1 MSRSKVSV
9 IIPTC
14 DRASLLRESID
25 AVLADLQPGDEL
37 LVVDDGSSDDT
48 VDVLK
53 SYGSALRFVST
64 PNQGKSAALN
74 LGLAQ
79 TENPLVWI
87 VDDDD
92 LILPGARQTL
102 VSLIEDEGVDISYG
116 RYDRFVE
123 RPGEARKMLGTGYWA
138 DCEPSDVLL
147 ATLQDLFIHQPGM
160 MVKRSLYQKVG
171 PFDEALTRSVDYEM
185 VLRWLQQG
193 SVAGTNE
200 LLFLQRVHDGLR
212 GRGNSQISDRNQAW
226 IDSDKTIFRAVRYS
240 IPLASYAHS
249 EDISKPSVNRIALL
263 NRAVVYARKKI
274 WAWAIQD
281 FAIAAELM
289 SEPLTSEERSIIRKA
304 VFSKYGC
311 AELIE
316 DEAIAEILLTRLEGS
331 VAGKQ
336 ILASLARGLIYHV
349 RLNIQSGN
357 LRAAAQYT
365 LRIMKLL
372 SKSKSAAKQMFKF
385 EMLKAAPNLFV
396 RLRKLRTDIGAL
408 PFRNSRQLV
417 TQQFFERNNR
427 APDLDRPKGL
437 SEKINYMRLRGA
449 TSLQTQCA
457 DKIRVRSYVE
467 ETIGERYL
475 NKAILCTYDLADIN
489 PDKIKEERFV
499 LKTNHDQGGVILC
512 HDRSSFDWLGAQMFL
527 AEHLSYNHWH
537 RHHEPAYR
545 DIKPGILVEE
555 FLGDHTKTPKEYKL
569 FCFHGQPA
577 FIMAMGQQNG
587 VRTKTLYDLNWRRLP
602 FKRFDFE
609 TSEKELPRPTHL
621 HEMLNISGRL
631 SKPFKFCRVDLYACN
646 GVLRF
651 GELTFT
657 PDAGLSVFEPA
668 EWEDKLGDLLCV
680 SPPSLRHLMG
690 GMKLE
695 H

>member
-14 DRASLLRESID
+14 NRASLLRESID

-74 LGLAQ
+74 LGLEL
-79 TENPLVWI
+79 TDNPLVWI

-102 VSLIEDEGVDISYG
+102 VSLIEDDGVDIAYG
-116 RYDRFVE
+116 RYDRFVD

-138 DCEPSDVLL
+138 DCEPDDVLL
-147 ATLQDLFIHQPGM
+147 STLQDLFIHQPGM

-185 VLRWLQQG
+185 EVRLLQQG

-200 LLFLQRVHDGLR
+200 VLFLQRVHDGLR
-212 GRGNSQISDRNQAW
+212 GRGNSQISNRNQAW
-226 IDSDKTIFRAVRYS
+226 IDSDKAIFRAVRYS
-240 IPLASYAHS
+240 IPLASYVPS
-249 EDISKPSVNRIALL
+249 KEISKPSDNRLALL

-281 FAIAAELM
+281 FASAAELTR
-289 SEPLTSEERSIIRKA
+289 EPLSSEERSIIRKA

-311 AELIE
+311 DELIE
-316 DEAIAEILLTRLEGS
+316 DDAIIELLFKRLQGS
-331 VAGKQ
+331 APGKQ
-336 ILASLARGLIYHV
+336 ILASLARGLMHHV
-349 RLNIQSGN
+349 RRNLQSGN
-357 LRAAAQYT
+357 LRTACRYT
-365 LRIMKLL
+365 LLIMKLL
-372 SKSKSAAKQMFKF
+372 SRSKSAAKQMVMF
-385 EMLKAAPNLFV
+385 ELLKAAPNKFV
-396 RLRKLRTDIGAL
+396 KLRKFRSVLGAL
-408 PFRNSRQLV
+408 PFPNTRQLV
-417 TQQFFERNNR
+417 TQQFYDRNNR

-457 DKIRVRSYVE
+457 DKIRVRSYAK

-489 PDKIKEERFV
+489 PNMIKEERFV

-512 HDRSSFDWLGAQMFL
+512 RDRSSFDWLGAQMFL

-555 FLGDHTKTPKEYKL
+555 FLGDQLKTPKEYKL

-587 VRTKTLYDLNWRRLP
+587 ARTKTLYDLNWRRLP

-609 TSEKELPRPTHL
+609 TSEKELPRPAHL

-631 SKPFKFCRVDLYACN
+631 SKPFKFCRVDLYSFN
-646 GVLRF
+646 GALRF

-657 PDAGLSVFEPA
+657 PDAGLTVFEPA
-668 EWEDKLGDLLCV
+668 EWEDRLGELLSV